1 MRVISHAGKQVNVS
15 RYWRWRIAL
24 IAAIAAPF
32 SVLLHELAHVGALEF
47 GGVAAHLRGFSMAMP
62 VGYFWNFEGL
72 ENAKTHFAV
81 SDSVFAAAALAGPI
95 TTLVIAYG
103 GLLSYRWSPN
113 SMFWASAFVAIL
125 LRMVGV
131 TLNMPRFIDGSMD
144 TSDEAIAAHFV
155 GAPLSSFYWPS
166 LLVGYLCIFLLLKT
180 IEREKRASF
189 TVSAFVGG
197 AVGYFSI
204 DTLAN
209 LLIFKPEVWVR

>member
-1 MRVISHAGKQVNVS
+1 MNTGRFWN
-15 RYWRWRIAL
+15 WRIAVV
-24 IAAIAAPF
+24 ASIAAPF

-47 GGVAAHLRGFSMAMP
+47 GGVAAHLRGFSMGMP
-62 VGYFWNFEGL
+62 IGYFWNFEGL
-72 ENAKTHFAV
+72 ENAKLHFGV
-81 SDSVFAAAALAGPI
+81 PNSVFVVAALAGPI
-95 TTLVIAYG
+95 TTLGIAYG
-103 GLLSYRWSPN
+103 GLLAYRLVPN
-113 SMFWASAFVAIL
+113 TTFWASAFVAIL

-144 TSDEAIAAHFV
+144 TSDEAIVAYFM

-166 LLVGYLCIFLLLKT
+166 LLVGYLCIFLLFKT
-180 IEREKRASF
+180 IEREKRVSF
-189 TVSAFVGG
+189 GFSAFLGG

>member
-1 MRVISHAGKQVNVS
+1 MNTARFWN
-15 RYWRWRIAL
+15 WRIAV

-32 SVLLHELAHVGALEF
+32 SVLLHELAHVGALEL
-47 GGVAAHLRGFSMAMP
+47 GGVAAHLRGFSMGMP
-62 VGYFWNFEGL
+62 IGYFWNFEGL
-72 ENAKTHFAV
+72 ESAKAHFGIPGT
-81 SDSVFAAAALAGPI
+81 VFVVAALAGPI
-95 TTLVIAYG
+95 TTLGIAYG
-103 GLLSYRWSPN
+103 GFLAYRWVPN
-113 SMFWASAFVAIL
+113 PIFWASAFVAIL

-144 TSDEAIAAHFV
+144 TSDEAIAAHFME
-155 GAPLSSFYWPS
+155 APLSSFYWPS

-180 IEREKRASF
+180 IEREQRVSF
-189 TVSAFVGG
+189 ALSAFVGG